1 MFDFHT
7 PERAGGA
14 SDGRPPGAVDD
25 IVRDALPL
33 LRGLARSRFSL
44 PDDEVDSLVQNVLVR
59 YLVRAEKVRD
69 PRAYLVASLMNGARR
84 LRAAGPSFEVSFD
97 EIRDEPRQEQDDEIR
112 QHLAGQIL
120 DRLDERCRGI
130 LKMRYYSGQ
139 TTREMAVEL
148 ETTPGYAQKL
158 VHKCLARALEI
169 CHKLENTRAL
179 RD

>member
-14 SDGRPPGAVDD
+14 SGGGTLRTVDD

-44 PDDEVDSLVQNVLVR
+44 PEDEVDSLVHNVLVR

-84 LRAAGPSFEVSFD
+84 LRAAPPSFEVPFD
-97 EIRDEPRQEQDDEIR
+97 EIGDEPRQEQDDEIR

-120 DRLDERCRGI
+120 DRLDERCRDI
-130 LKMRYYSGQ
+130 LKMHYYSGQ

-158 VHKCLARALEI
+158 VHKCLRRALEI
-169 CHKLENTRAL
+169 CCKLETTRAL